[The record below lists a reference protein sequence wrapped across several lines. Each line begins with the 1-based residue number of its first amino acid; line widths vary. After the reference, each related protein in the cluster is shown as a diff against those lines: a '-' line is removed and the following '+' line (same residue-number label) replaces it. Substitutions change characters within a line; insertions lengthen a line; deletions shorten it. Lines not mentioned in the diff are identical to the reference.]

1 MRKSDEYVTWLM
13 LAGIETRRQ
22 KPGRIDGRY
31 KLTVQ
36 LARPDKRKRDLDN
49 FSFKAVNDL
58 LVQQGIVTDDSLC
71 EMLSSRWV
79 TVGEGVTVRIEPA
92 GSEA

>member
-13 LAGIETRRQ
+13 LAGIETRKQ
-22 KPGRIDGRY
+22 KPGKIDGAY

-36 LARPDKRKRDLDN
+36 LVRPDRRKRDLDN
-49 FSFKAVNDL
+49 FSFKAINDL
-58 LVQQGIVTDDSLC
+58 LVQQGVVDDDSQC

-79 TVGEGVTVRIEPA
+79 TVGTGVMVRVEPA
-92 GSEA
+92 GLE